1 MEPLKARIAALEDQV
16 ACLKRMTKV
25 NQMLNSTLDL
35 MRLLRLIIQTAVEL
49 LEAEAASIMLVDERT
64 GGLHFAAAS
73 GESDYEALRQIE
85 VPLEGSIAGTI
96 CKTGKPLIIEEAA
109 QDPRHYRG
117 VDQAIDFQTRA
128 ILGVP
133 LQVRNRT
140 IGVLEALNKL
150 NGEAF
155 DQDDVEVL
163 STLAAQAAIAIEN
176 ARLIARLRDANK
188 RLSQLDALKTN
199 FISIASHELRTPL
212 MLVQGYATFLREETS
227 GQMSQD
233 VEMVLRGAKQLE
245 DIIDTMTN
253 LSYLEAG
260 ALELE
265 RERFSLT
272 ALITELGAEWRSLV
286 ATKHQTLEIVLPS
299 RPIDIEADREK
310 ITQVLNNLLSNAMQF
325 TLESGTIEI
334 SLQLHTGVVMIS
346 VTDTG
351 IGIPSEELERIFEAF
366 HQVEDHLTRHHGGLG
381 LGLPIA
387 KRIVEL
393 HGGRIWAKSVVGQG
407 SCFTFTLPR
416 ELSPRV

>member
-1 MEPLKARIAALEDQV
+1 MMQ
-16 ACLKRMTKV
+16 V
-25 NQMLNSTLDL
+25 NQKLNSTLDL
-35 MRLLRLIIQTAVEL
+35 MQLLHLIIQTAVEL
-49 LEAEAASIMLVDERT
+49 LETEAASIMLVDERT

-73 GESDYEALRQIE
+73 GEHDYEALRQIE

-96 CKTGKPLIIEEAA
+96 CKTGKPLIIEKVAE
-109 QDPRHYRG
+109 DPRHYRG
-117 VDQAIDFQTRA
+117 VDQAIDFETHA

-133 LQVRNRT
+133 LHVRNRT

-150 NGEAF
+150 DGGTF
-155 DQDDVEVL
+155 DQEDVEVL

-176 ARLIARLRDANK
+176 ARLIARLREANQ

-212 MLVQGYATFLREETS
+212 MLVQGYATFLREEAS
-227 GQMSQD
+227 EAMSQD

-253 LSYLEAG
+253 LSYLETG
-260 ALELE
+260 ALQLE
-265 RERFSLT
+265 RERFSLP
-272 ALITELGAEWRSLV
+272 ALIVELGAEWRPL
-286 ATKHQTLEIVLPS
+286 AITKHQTLEVTLPS
-299 RPIDIEADREK
+299 RPIDVEADREK
-310 ITQVLNNLLSNAMQF
+310 ITQVLNNLLSNAIQF
-325 TLESGTIEI
+325 TPESGTIRV
-334 SLQLHTGVVMIS
+334 SVQFHTGAVAVS

-351 IGIPSEELERIFEAF
+351 IGIPAEELERIFEAF
-366 HQVEDHLTRHHGGLG
+366 HQVEPHLTRHHSGLG

-393 HGGRIWAKSVVGQG
+393 HGGRIWAKSVVGRG

-416 ELSPRV
+416 ETLSPV